1 MERGY
6 YLLVHEDDLIHALA
20 FILRG
25 VDVDALDT
33 LGHIELADMAVDGLA
48 FVSVD
53 GGICRAHNQNLGCMA
68 GQGHLSFTSEAR
80 SSFCA
85 AGAIFTADVIGLH
98 IRR

>member
-25 VDVDALDT
+25 VDVDSLHT
-33 LGHIELADMAVDGLA
+33 LGYGVLADMAVDGLA

-53 GGICRAHNQNLGCMA
+53 GGICRAYYQNLGCVA
-68 GQGHLSFTSEAR
+68 GQGHLLIE
-80 SSFCA
+80 
-85 AGAIFTADVIGLH
+85 GGFTAVVEGGEVCIH
-98 IRR
+98 